1 MRVLVSGFEPFLD
14 EKVNPTQ
21 EIAHYLNSCAAH
33 DRKGWENLD
42 VRAVVLPVLFEKA
55 FERLEDERK
64 LFKPDVILSF
74 GLAGGRETFD
84 IEQVAINYR
93 GGGQTVRGD
102 NAGVSSEG
110 KIEEFAPLS
119 LSTSLPTEDL
129 LKELSRAGI
138 PAKMSFTAGT
148 YVCNELFF
156 KLQDRLRFTRVRSGF
171 IHVPRMT
178 DDVGPW
184 PWARFEIAIQAILRA
199 VAQA

>member
-21 EIAHYLNSCAAH
+21 EIANYLNSCAAH
-33 DRKGWENLD
+33 DRKGWEQLD
-42 VRAVVLPVLFEKA
+42 VRGVVLPVLFEAA
-55 FERLEDERK
+55 FERLNEERK

-74 GLAGGRETFD
+74 GLAGGRETVD
-84 IEQVAINYR
+84 IEQVAVNFR
-93 GGGQTVRGD
+93 GGGQTARGD

-110 KIEEFAPLS
+110 PIDLHAPLS
-119 LSTSLPTEDL
+119 LPTSLPTDAI
-129 LKELSRAGI
+129 LKELSVLGI

-156 KLQDRLRFTRVRSGF
+156 KLQDRLRFTRVMSGF

-178 DDVGPW
+178 DDSGAW
-184 PWARFEIAIQAILRA
+184 PWSRFQSATQGILRA
-199 VAQA
+199 IARS